1 MLSTNMNIPQAY
13 TPEQVAAMLQLSKN
27 TVYQLISSG
36 EIIAKKFGKVYRI
49 SPSSLSYLFSGLD
62 QDLYEAEQEDLQNLP
77 QITQA
82 IAKARQEL

>member
-1 MLSTNMNIPQAY
+1 MLSTNTISPQAY
-13 TPEQVAAMLQLSKN
+13 TPEQVANMLQLSKN

-62 QDLYEAEQEDLQNLP
+62 NDLALAEKNDLRNLP
-77 QITQA
+77 LITKTLTD
-82 IAKARQEL
+82 IRKTL